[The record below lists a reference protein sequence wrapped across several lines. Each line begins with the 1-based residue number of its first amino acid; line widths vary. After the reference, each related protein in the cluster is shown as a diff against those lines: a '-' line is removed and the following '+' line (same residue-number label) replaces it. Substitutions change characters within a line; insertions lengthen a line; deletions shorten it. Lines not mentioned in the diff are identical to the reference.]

1 MFKELV
7 TRLAKD
13 AEAGGVVPRKE
24 FRVRS
29 PQRPVETKPDVRTSS
44 SEVERQPGYK
54 TPEPGGSI
62 PPPGVRKSSFGI
74 ANVGPGTNTQ
84 APQAQQLS
92 ADASDSRGSD
102 TTALPPVSPP
112 IEPVPAPEAVPAP
125 ASTLAEAISGPL
137 RVQFADLPR
146 AELSYIYEAGAVE
159 MTEAE
164 SQIVP
169 EDEPSISISES
180 TEETPEDEALPYE
193 DRKRHEVRSPKPEG
207 EDTEFEAQP
216 DSRQPPLFQGGK
228 D

>member
-1 MFKELV
+1 M
-7 TRLAKD
+7 
-13 AEAGGVVPRKE
+13 
-24 FRVRS
+24 
-29 PQRPVETKPDVRTSS
+29 
-44 SEVERQPGYK
+44 
-54 TPEPGGSI
+54 
-62 PPPGVRKSSFGI
+62 
-74 ANVGPGTNTQ
+74 
-84 APQAQQLS
+84 
-92 ADASDSRGSD
+92 
-102 TTALPPVSPP
+102 SPP

-137 RVQFADLPR
+137 RVQFADPPR

-164 SQIVP
+164 SQVVP

-180 TEETPEDEALPYE
+180 TEEAPEDEALPYE